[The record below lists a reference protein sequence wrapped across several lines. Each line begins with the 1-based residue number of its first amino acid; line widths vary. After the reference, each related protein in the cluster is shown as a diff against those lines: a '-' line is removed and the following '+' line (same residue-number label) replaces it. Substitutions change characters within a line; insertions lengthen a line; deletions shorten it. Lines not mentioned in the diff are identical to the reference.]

1 MYNCTCIVH
10 RIYNVHIHVYAIHLH
25 FTLTSFVYCF
35 QEVLLTLPDIPG
47 SISQDDRESDHLY
60 VSSDHETKQQLEKET
75 ESDHPSTSSHLQTQ
89 KVDKGDTSLEFSEKA
104 KLVAEKL
111 ELETQHMALKEE
123 NDVLKNKVENFTIQ
137 NKDLSLELSQTK
149 NELQYTKES
158 MEKEKQDALN
168 ALSLVETEKVALVT
182 KLQLDLQTA
191 EAVKIELQN
200 DKEYW
205 LRSQSSEEVELK
217 EKLAS
222 VQGELAIATATK
234 ADIEKQYIRVQA
246 QYEEQQKRVNQL
258 QTELSTAQ
266 EEMKLRDIT
275 IGELNGRIKER
286 TETRNIQLQGD
297 KISLKEKEEEID
309 RLQHKNQAL
318 KEDKKKKDEKLA
330 DYEEMKKDFE
340 RISKELEEKAN
351 EIDNHATEL
360 VVVKEQTE
368 RKCKEVF
375 EKDKMEFQR
384 KLHQEQDEMNDIATE
399 RIANLERDLEQKE
412 EIITRQV
419 LELERK
425 EQLQG
430 SHFRYEGEEGE
441 QFHVSKSSNP
451 IRDVQYRYTIV
462 LCIAAK
468 NITIYIYI
476 YIIAQILGNMTS
488 WIQRYHE
495 SEG

>member
-1 MYNCTCIVH
+1 M
-10 RIYNVHIHVYAIHLH
+10 
-25 FTLTSFVYCF
+25 YCF
-35 QEVLLTLPDIPG
+35 QEVFLILPEIPG
-47 SISQDDRESDHLY
+47 GISQDDTESDHL
-60 VSSDHETKQQLEKET
+60 SSDHEMKQQLEKEK
-75 ESDHPSTSSHLQTQ
+75 ESYHPSTSSHLQTQ
-89 KVDKGDTSLEFSEKA
+89 KVDKGDTSLEFSLVNEKA

-205 LRSQSSEEVELK
+205 LRSQSSKEVQLK

-246 QYEEQQKRVNQL
+246 QYEEQQKRVDQL
-258 QTELSTAQ
+258 QTDLSTAQ
-266 EEMKLRDIT
+266 EGMKLRDIT

-286 TETRNIQLQGD
+286 TETTNIQLQGD

-309 RLQHKNQAL
+309 LLQHKNQVL
-318 KEDKKKKDEKLA
+318 KEDMKKKDEKLA

-425 EQLQG
+425 EQMQG

-451 IRDVQYRYTIV
+451 IRDVQYRYRIV

-476 YIIAQILGNMTS
+476 YIIAQILGNITS
-488 WIQRYHE
+488 WIQHYHE

>member
-1 MYNCTCIVH
+1 M
-10 RIYNVHIHVYAIHLH
+10 
-25 FTLTSFVYCF
+25 YCF
-35 QEVLLTLPDIPG
+35 QEVFLILPEIPG
-47 SISQDDRESDHLY
+47 GISQDDTESDHL
-60 VSSDHETKQQLEKET
+60 SSDHEMKQQLEKEK

-89 KVDKGDTSLEFSEKA
+89 KVDKGDTSLEFSLVNEKA

-111 ELETQHMALKEE
+111 ELETQHMALKED
-123 NDVLKNKVENFTIQ
+123 NDMLKNKVENFTKQ

-168 ALSLVETEKVALVT
+168 ALSLVETEKATLVT

-205 LRSQSSEEVELK
+205 SRSQSFKEEELK

-222 VQGELAIATATK
+222 VQKELTKATATK
-234 ADIEKQYIRVQA
+234 AAIQKEYIRVHA
-246 QYEEQQKRVNQL
+246 QYEEQQKSVDRL
-258 QTELSTAQ
+258 KTELSTAQ
-266 EEMKLRDIT
+266 EGMKLRDIT

-286 TETRNIQLQGD
+286 TETRNIQLQKD
-297 KISLKEKEEEID
+297 KISLKEKEEEIQH
-309 RLQHKNQAL
+309 LQHKNQVL
-318 KEDKKKKDEKLA
+318 KEDMKKRDEELLNA
-330 DYEEMKKDFE
+330 ITDYEEMKKDFE

-368 RKCKEVF
+368 ESCKEGF

-384 KLHQEQDEMNDIATE
+384 KLHQEQDEINDIATE
-399 RIANLERDLEQKE
+399 CIAKLERDLKQKE
-412 EIITRQV
+412 EIITRQSQ
-419 LELERK
+419 ELERK
-425 EQLQG
+425 EQMQG
-430 SHFRYEGEEGE
+430 SHFEGEEGVHL
-441 QFHVSKSSNP
+441 HVSKSSNP
-451 IRDVQYRYTIV
+451 IRDVQYRYRIV

-468 NITIYIYI
+468 NITIYNVYI
-476 YIIAQILGNMTS
+476 LSHRYRRVGYSVTTS
-488 WIQRYHE
+488 PKD
-495 SEG
+495 